1 MMTMQI
7 ITRQEA
13 AQQGL
18 SRYYTGKPC
27 KHGHV
32 AERQVS
38 NHCCITCANKRQREK
53 AKLTR
58 VWSIDAQRRKKA
70 RQAAIDAGEKTYFHG
85 IPCKRG
91 HIAPR
96 QTING
101 MCMEC
106 AKEKNSSEKMKA
118 YKKQHKLKNK
128 DRYLEKQRKTRAEN
142 PEKFKEYHRNY
153 FQANKEKLTKQ
164 NRQRHKEKVAADPA
178 YREKVRKQKEEW
190 RINNRDYFTKYAIKR
205 STVLQKATP
214 SWADLSAIT
223 TKYKERE
230 CMNGLTGVEHHVD
243 HIIPLQGK
251 NVCGLH
257 VASNLRVIL
266 ARDNLA
272 KSNKHA

>member
-1 MMTMQI
+1 MTIEFAPMTMQI

-13 AQQGL
+13 VQLGL
-18 SRYYTGKPC
+18 SRYFTGKPC
-27 KHGHV
+27 KHGHI
-32 AERQVS
+32 AERLTR
-38 NHCCITCANKRQREK
+38 NHCCSVCANERAKAYQKKIRDSSQTTVKGNPKHEQPARE
-53 AKLTR
+53 A
-58 VWSIDAQRRKKA
+58 A
-70 RQAAIDAGEKTYFHG
+70 RQEAIKAGAKTYFHG

-91 HIAPR
+91 HVAER
-96 QTING
+96 QTSNG

-106 AKEKNSSEKMKA
+106 AREKNSSEKMKA
-118 YKKQHKLKNK
+118 YKKQHKKENAQRYKDNDREYKKKWKKKN
-128 DRYLEKQRKTRAEN
+128 
-142 PEKFKEYHRNY
+142 P
-153 FQANKEKLTKQ
+153 
-164 NRQRHKEKVAADPA
+164 
-178 YREKVRKQKEEW
+178 
-190 RINNRDYFTKYAIKR
+190 DYFTKYAIKR

-214 SWADLSAIT
+214 SWADLSAVT

-266 ARDNLA
+266 ARDNLS